1 MPRLLP
7 ATLTGRLI
15 VTAVALVAV
24 VGIGVSAFAALTMRS
39 YLTDRLD
46 SQLHD
51 SLDRSTRE
59 LDRLPGGPR
68 PPETG
73 PLPVAV
79 GQGEGTLT
87 AVFRGSAGRGDLVG
101 DGQQETLSDAVLEV
115 LAEQPTDDVARTVDL
130 GRLGAYRLLAVRGD
144 DGAVVVVG
152 LPTTD
157 VDETLTIMLLWAG
170 LLTLTG
176 TVAAA
181 AAARVLVRRQLRPLR
196 DVAAT
201 AHEVSRLPL
210 SSGAVVGTPRVPGN
224 LTDPATEVGRVGD
237 ALNLLLE
244 HVEES
249 LEARHQ
255 SEQQVRRFVADA
267 SHELRTPL
275 ATIAGYTELVHRS
288 GGDPEVVR
296 QALAKV
302 ETEST
307 RMSSLVNDLLLLARL
322 ESGRP
327 LDRASVDLTQIVLE
341 AVSDRQVVDPG
352 RRWTLELPDD
362 AVEVTGDAGRLH
374 QAVTNLLTN
383 ATRHTPE
390 GSAVTTSLRRSP
402 LGVALTVRDDGP
414 GIDPSLLPHVFDRF
428 ARGDSSRTRASGG
441 AGLGT
446 SIVKAIVEAHDGRVT
461 VRSRPGDTAF
471 TVHLPT
477 TPG

>member
-24 VGIGVSAFAALTMRS
+24 VGLGVSAFATLTMRTC
-39 YLTDRLD
+39 LTDRLD

-68 PPETG
+68 PPASE
-73 PLPVAV
+73 PFPVAV

-87 AVFRGSAGRGDLVG
+87 AVFIGSLRRGDLVG
-101 DGQQETLSDAVLEV
+101 DGEQETLSGDVLEA
-115 LAEQPTDDVARTVDL
+115 LADLPADDVVRTVDL
-130 GRLGAYRLLAVRGD
+130 DRLGTYRVLAVRGD
-144 DGAVVVVG
+144 DGAVVVGG
-152 LPTTD
+152 LPTAD
-157 VDETLTIMLLWAG
+157 VDETLTSMLLWEG
-170 LLTLTG
+170 LLTLAG
-176 TVAAA
+176 TLAAA
-181 AAARVLVRRQLRPLR
+181 GVARVLVRRQLRPLR

-210 SSGAVVGTPRVPGN
+210 SSGAVVGTPRVPSD

-237 ALNLLLE
+237 ALNVLLD
-244 HVEES
+244 HVEDS

-255 SEQQVRRFVADA
+255 SEQQVRQFVADA

-288 GGDPEVVR
+288 GEDPDVVR

-322 ESGRP
+322 DSGRP
-327 LDRASVDLTQIVLE
+327 LDRATVDLTQIVLE
-341 AVSDRQVVDPG
+341 AVSDRRVVDPD
-352 RRWTLELPDD
+352 RRWSIDLPDH
-362 AVEVTGDAGRLH
+362 AVEVAGDGDRLH

-383 ATRHTPE
+383 ASRHTPE
-390 GSAVTTSLRRSP
+390 GTSVTTTLRRTDV
-402 LGVALTVRDDGP
+402 GVTLAVRDDGP
-414 GIDPSLLPHVFDRF
+414 GIDPALLPHVFDRF

-446 SIVKAIVEAHDGRVT
+446 SIVKAIVEAHGGRVS
-461 VRSRPGDTAF
+461 VRSRPGDTVF
-471 TVHLPT
+471 TLVLA
-477 TPG
+477 G